1 MGGYFV
7 VLISGMDSL
16 LKQFEADLNAA
27 VAHFKDECSGIRTN
41 RPSPRLVEDV
51 KIDYFGQMTPVKQM
65 GSIMII
71 PPREMA
77 ISVWDASVAPEVG
90 KAIEAANL
98 GLSVSVS
105 GSTVRLALPL
115 LTDERRVEL
124 IKLAKALAEKE
135 RIKVR
140 GYRDDINKK
149 IKAQEIDEDMQFRM
163 KENVQKATDAAN
175 AAIEALLAA
184 KNTEIND

>member
-7 VLISGMDSL
+7 VLISDMDSL
-16 LKQFEADLNAA
+16 LKQFEANLNAA

-77 ISVWDASVAPEVG
+77 ISVWDTSAAPEVG
-90 KAIEAANL
+90 KAI
-98 GLSVSVS
+98 
-105 GSTVRLALPL
+105 
-115 LTDERRVEL
+115 
-124 IKLAKALAEKE
+124 
-135 RIKVR
+135 
-140 GYRDDINKK
+140 
-149 IKAQEIDEDMQFRM
+149 
-163 KENVQKATDAAN
+163 
-175 AAIEALLAA
+175 
-184 KNTEIND
+184 

>member
-1 MGGYFV
+1 MGGDFIV
-7 VLISGMDSL
+7 FISGMDSL
-16 LKQFEADLNAA
+16 IKQFEADLQGA

-41 RPSPRLVEDV
+41 RPSSRLVEDV
-51 KIDYFGQMTPVKQM
+51 KVEYFGQMTPVKQL

-77 ISVWDASVAPEVG
+77 VSVWDRGAATEVG
-90 KAIEAANL
+90 KAIENANL
-98 GLSVSVS
+98 GLSVSVD

-124 IKLAKALAEKE
+124 VKLAKALAEKE

-149 IKAQEIDEDMQFRM
+149 IKSQEIDEDMQFRM
-163 KENVQKATDAAN
+163 KENVQKAVDAAN
-175 AAIEALLAA
+175 GAIEALLES
-184 KNTEIND
+184 KIEEIND

>member
-1 MGGYFV
+1 
-7 VLISGMDSL
+7 MDSL
-16 LKQFEADLNAA
+16 LKQFQSELDGA
-27 VAHFKDECSGIRTN
+27 VLHFKDECSGIRTN

-51 KIDYFGQMTPVKQM
+51 KVDYFGQMTPVKQL

-77 ISVWDASVAPEVG
+77 VSVWDKGAAAEVG
-90 KAIEAANL
+90 KAIENANL
-98 GLSVSVS
+98 GLSVSVD

-124 IKLAKALAEKE
+124 VKLAKALAEKE

-140 GYRDDINKK
+140 GYRDDVMKK
-149 IKAQEIDEDMQFRM
+149 IKSQELDEDMQFRT
-163 KENVQKATDAAN
+163 KENAQKAVDGAN
-175 AAIEALLAA
+175 AAIETLLEA
-184 KNTEIND
+184 KITEIND